1 MELKKTAMAGTVESN
16 DILITVEP
24 GDDGINIELES
35 PIKKQFGKQMER
47 VIQETLKTLD
57 VTNVNVK
64 AVDKGALDFVISARV
79 KAAVFRASEADDYD
93 WGELI

>member
-24 GDDGINIELES
+24 GKEGIKIDLDS
-35 PIKKQFGKQMER
+35 PIKKQFGSQMIH
-47 VIQETLKTLD
+47 VIEETLKQLQVD
-57 VTNVNVK
+57 NANVK
-64 AVDKGALDFVISARV
+64 AVDKGALDFVIESRV
-79 KAAVFRASEADDYD
+79 KAAVFRASEVEDYD